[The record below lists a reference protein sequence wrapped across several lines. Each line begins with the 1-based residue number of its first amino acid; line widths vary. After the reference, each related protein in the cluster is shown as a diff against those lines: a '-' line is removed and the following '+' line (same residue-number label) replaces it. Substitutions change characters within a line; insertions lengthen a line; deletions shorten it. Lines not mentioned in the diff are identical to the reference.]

1 MTRCNDCQA
10 ATALL
15 IRCLYDRFWCRCPCW
30 QAVKPALCSFCIGQS
45 VLGFP
50 DPESSLQVWKLP
62 SLVLSLRLA
71 GHKRG
76 VWAAAF
82 SPLEQIVAT
91 ASGDKTLR
99 LWSIKDGAC
108 LRTLQGHNASVL
120 KLHYLGNGLQVPL
133 PSMVKTPYLL

>member
-1 MTRCNDCQA
+1 MSRSATCFTREIDMQ
-10 ATALL
+10 
-15 IRCLYDRFWCRCPCW
+15 I
-30 QAVKPALCSFCIGQS
+30 
-45 VLGFP
+45 
-50 DPESSLQVWKLP
+50 WKLP
-62 SLVLSLRLA
+62 SLVMVLKLS

-91 ASGDKTLR
+91 ASGDKTVK

-120 KLHYLGNGLQVPL
+120 KLQYLANGLQVRHSAL
-133 PSMVKTPYLL
+133 QQHQALLCMHYCTKSFDLAIFCVHQTAWCTQEELKASPADPNWCFT